1 MKNNA
6 DKLLELFRK
15 LNHSLNN
22 YYIAY
27 KELKRYS
34 RKFEADKSNVESK
47 RIDAERRIKASKE
60 DCDNLLTQIDKLF
73 NNSYFAPVNEKM
85 RNEID
90 DEFIGLVNNIR
101 AIEDTMQIPSTKN
114 NLKIMEMHASLISN
128 FQKLENNIS
137 VYNRT
142 AEQEHWKFKFIEPEE
157 SHKRYNKMSKEIS
170 DKWEKNFKR
179 NKNENLVYMKPGR

>member
-6 DKLLELFRK
+6 DKFLELFRR
-15 LNHSLNN
+15 LNHNLNN

-34 RKFEADKSNVESK
+34 RKFEADKNNIEFK

-73 NNSYFAPVNEKM
+73 NNSYFAPVNEEMK
-85 RNEID
+85 NEIG

-101 AIEDTMQIPSTKN
+101 AIEDTIQIPSTKN
-114 NLKIMEMHASLISN
+114 NPKIMEMHVSLIDN

-137 VYNRT
+137 VYNHT
-142 AEQEHWKFKFIEPEE
+142 VEQEHWKFKFIEPEE
-157 SHKRYNKMSKEIS
+157 AHKRYNKMSKEIS
-170 DKWEKNFKR
+170 DKWEKNFKK
-179 NKNENLVYMKPGR
+179 NKNENLVYMKPKC